1 MINMAAQFR
10 PMDNVYLTPHFNFG
24 SVGFDDFDTYA
35 NDFFSPN
42 GQWDEQATTS
52 FIATAGVTVSY
63 NSILGPIDFDVS
75 WVNNVSKIRLFF
87 GVGYH
92 FNRSN

>member
-1 MINMAAQFR
+1 MINMAARFR
-10 PMDNVYLTPHFNFG
+10 PMQKIYLTPHLNLG
-24 SVGFDDFDTYA
+24 SVGFDNFDDYS
-35 NDFFSPN
+35 NDFFTPN
-42 GQWDEQATTS
+42 GSWDEESRTS
-52 FIATAGVTVSY
+52 FLVTAGVTASY

-75 WVNNVSKIRLFF
+75 WVNNVSKIRLFL